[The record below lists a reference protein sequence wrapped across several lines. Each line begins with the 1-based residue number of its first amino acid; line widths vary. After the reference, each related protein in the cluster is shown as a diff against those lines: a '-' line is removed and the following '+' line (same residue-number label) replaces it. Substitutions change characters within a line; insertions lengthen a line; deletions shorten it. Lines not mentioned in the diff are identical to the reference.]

1 MVLRKP
7 TPYLE
12 PCSEF
17 NAQHALKMAEEVL
30 NYAKKLY

>member
-17 NAQHALKMAEEVL
+17 NAELELKMAEELL
-30 NYAKKLY
+30 NYAK